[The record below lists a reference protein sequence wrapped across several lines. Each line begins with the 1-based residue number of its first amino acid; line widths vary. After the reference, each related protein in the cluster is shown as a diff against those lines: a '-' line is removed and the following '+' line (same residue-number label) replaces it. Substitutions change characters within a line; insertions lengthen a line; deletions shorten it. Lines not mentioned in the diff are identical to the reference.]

1 MIIAG
6 LLFDFFLL
14 ICLILYIIKQRKIIN
29 DIISALQRFLEDGE
43 VDENYYED
51 NSLSDVYFLLKRIS
65 DRNKYLIDNSN
76 CEKESIKQNISNMS
90 HQLKTPLAD
99 ILLYEELLDDESLQ
113 EFEKKQVKERLI
125 KQTKKIQW
133 IMESIIKC
141 TQLEKDAVKFS
152 VSKIPL
158 IDTLISAINSV
169 AGKAESKKIEFVL
182 NEIEEDIFVVHNKKW
197 TAEVFENIFE
207 NAIKYSPMGSQI
219 TIQIEKM
226 DAFTKILVR
235 DSGIGIRKNEQEK
248 IFKRFYRSK
257 DVENQEGSGL
267 GLYLCR
273 LILEN
278 EKGGISVKSKFGQG
292 CEFCVMLRNDFD

>member
-14 ICLILYIIKQRKIIN
+14 ICLILYIIKQGKIIN

-125 KQTKKIQW
+125 KR
-133 IMESIIKC
+133 
-141 TQLEKDAVKFS
+141 FS
-152 VSKIPL
+152 
-158 IDTLISAINSV
+158 
-169 AGKAESKKIEFVL
+169 G
-182 NEIEEDIFVVHNKKW
+182 
-197 TAEVFENIFE
+197 
-207 NAIKYSPMGSQI
+207 
-219 TIQIEKM
+219 
-226 DAFTKILVR
+226 
-235 DSGIGIRKNEQEK
+235 
-248 IFKRFYRSK
+248 
-257 DVENQEGSGL
+257 
-267 GLYLCR
+267 
-273 LILEN
+273 
-278 EKGGISVKSKFGQG
+278 
-292 CEFCVMLRNDFD
+292 